1 MTKQYERKTE
11 LTPQQAAIE
20 DLHRSIHH
28 QNGQIADLNLQV
40 ERTQRGMQLDLK
52 EQKFGNLKKTEAILL
67 TVEALAGEVSALVD
81 TLKDQQ
87 LQDDHGYYHRRRFL
101 GRQETQKNSRYNRL
115 LAGLKQRIIKEPCPC
130 GKHKT
135 IQFVDPHGAV
145 VDQMC
150 PRAWWIK
157 MSRNAFEQ
165 KNLQA
170 FVKATPMT
178 KYLRRF
184 ELNS

>member
-67 TVEALAGEVSALVD
+67 TVEALAGEVSALVG